1 MRIILLKEVARLGKK
16 GDIVEVKDG
25 YARNYLIPYGFALR
39 ATRENLK
46 KFEELKRREEKLL
59 EKRKREALKL
69 KERLEKISL
78 TIQAE
83 VKENDEIYGS
93 IGQIQIKNVL
103 KEEGIEIEK
112 DKIQLEEPIKKLGVY
127 KVKINLEKDIDVF
140 LRVWVVKR

>member
-25 YARNYLIPYGFALR
+25 YARNYLIPYGFALK

-59 EKRKREALKL
+59 EKRKKEALKL
-69 KERLEKISL
+69 KERLEKTSL
-78 TIQAE
+78 TIQVEA
-83 VKENDEIYGS
+83 KENDEIYGS
-93 IGQIQIKNVL
+93 VGQIQIKNAL
-103 KEEGIEIEK
+103 KEEGIEIDK
-112 DKIQLEEPIKKLGVY
+112 DKIQLEEPIKKIGVY
-127 KVKINLEKDIDVF
+127 KVKINLEKDIDAF

>member
-1 MRIILLKEVARLGKK
+1 MRIILLKEVARLGKE
-16 GDIVEVKDG
+16 GDIVEVKNG
-25 YARNYLIPYGFALR
+25 YARNYLIPYGFALK

-59 EKRKREALKL
+59 EKRKKEALKL
-69 KERLEKISL
+69 KEKLEKISL

-93 IGQIQIKNVL
+93 VGQVQIKNTL

-112 DKIQLEEPIKKLGVY
+112 DRIQLEEPIKKLGIY
-127 KVKINLEKDIDVF
+127 KVKINLEKDIDAF
-140 LRVWVVKR
+140 LRVWVVKK

>member
-25 YARNYLIPYGFALR
+25 YARNYLIPYGFALK

-69 KERLEKISL
+69 KEKLEKISL

-93 IGQIQIKNVL
+93 IGQIQIKNAL

-127 KVKINLEKDIDVF
+127 KVKINLEKDVDAF
-140 LRVWVVKR
+140 LRVWVVKK

>member
-25 YARNYLIPYGFALR
+25 YARNYLIPYGFALK

-69 KERLEKISL
+69 KEKLEKISL

-83 VKENDEIYGS
+83 AKENDEIYGS
-93 IGQIQIKNVL
+93 ISQVQIKNAL
-103 KEEGIEIEK
+103 KEEGIEIDK

-127 KVKINLEKDIDVF
+127 KVKINLEKDIDTF
-140 LRVWVVKR
+140 LRVWVVKK

>member
-16 GDIVEVKDG
+16 GDIVEVKNG
-25 YARNYLIPYGFALR
+25 YARNYLIPYGFALK

-69 KERLEKISL
+69 KEKLEKISL

-83 VKENDEIYGS
+83 AKENDEIYGS
-93 IGQIQIKNVL
+93 IGQVQIKNAL
-103 KEEGIEIEK
+103 KEEGIEIDK

-127 KVKINLEKDIDVF
+127 KVKINLEKDIDTF
-140 LRVWVVKR
+140 LRVWVVKK

>member
-16 GDIVEVKDG
+16 GDIVEVKNG
-25 YARNYLIPYGFALR
+25 YARNYLIPYGFALK

-69 KERLEKISL
+69 KEKLEKISL

-83 VKENDEIYGS
+83 AKENDEIYGS
-93 IGQIQIKNVL
+93 ISQVQIKNAL

-127 KVKINLEKDIDVF
+127 KVKINLEKDVDAF
-140 LRVWVVKR
+140 LRVWVVKK